1 MTPTEALT
9 VLRKL
14 TAYQPGTRID
24 DLTAQAWAEALHP
37 YDQLD
42 ALGAVTQLAS
52 DPRPD
57 GAPFAIE
64 LRDIIGACRAAQR
77 RRLTE
82 RRHQLP
88 DPPAEVA
95 DDPAAYQAWWADT
108 CRAASARDWT
118 PPAALE
124 AGRHDARPAITAL
137 ADVWTPE
144 ENR

>member
-37 YDQLD
+37 YDPLD
-42 ALGAVTQLAS
+42 ALDAVTQLAS

-64 LRDIIGACRAAQR
+64 LRDIVGACRTAQR
-77 RRLTE
+77 RRLAE

-95 DDPAAYQAWWADT
+95 DDPAAYQAWWAGV
-108 CRAASARDWT
+108 CRAAQARDWT
-118 PPAALE
+118 PPPALK

-137 ADVWTPE
+137 TDTWTPK